1 MPAADFTHKALALLT
16 HARVETL
23 VRAGLILLSGLVAA
37 KLASRAIGRLLARHH
52 DVQQSQLL
60 RRITAWSLFGVALA
74 WAMQELGFKL
84 GVLLGAAGVLTVA
97 IGFASQTSLSNLI
110 SGFFLFGE
118 RPFSVGDVIEV
129 EGVTGEVL
137 AVDLIATKLRTFDNH
152 FVRIPNEVMF
162 KTKVV
167 NFTRFP
173 IRRFDLVIPV
183 AYDEDLD
190 RVRQLL
196 FAACEENELTLAEP
210 APLFFVT
217 DFDHSSVRTQLSV
230 WCETTSWLAMRSS
243 LCERILRALDEQGV
257 RRPYPHRVIEGDA
270 GRAET
275 ER

>member
-1 MPAADFTHKALALLT
+1 MPAADLVHKALALLT
-16 HARVETL
+16 HARVVTL
-23 VRAGLILLSGLVAA
+23 VRAGLILLFGLVAA
-37 KLASRAIGRLLARHH
+37 KLASRAIGRLLSRHH

-60 RRITAWSLFGVALA
+60 RRVTAWALFGVALA

-84 GVLLGAAGVLTVA
+84 GVLLGAAGVATVA

-152 FVRIPNEVMF
+152 YVRIPNEVMF
-162 KTKVV
+162 KTKVE
-167 NFTRFP
+167 NLTRFP
-173 IRRFDLVIPV
+173 IRRFDLEIPV

-190 RVRQLL
+190 RVRGILL
-196 FAACEENELTLAEP
+196 AACGDDELTLAEP
-210 APLFFVT
+210 APLFMVLG
-217 DFDHSSVRTQLSV
+217 FDASSLRTRLSV
-230 WCETTSWLAMRSS
+230 WCETASWLAMRAS
-243 LCERILRALDEQGV
+243 LCERIKRALDENAV

-270 GRAET
+270 RGAG
-275 ER
+275 

>member
-1 MPAADFTHKALALLT
+1 MPAADFAHKALALLT
-16 HARVETL
+16 HARVVTL
-23 VRAGLILLSGLVAA
+23 VRAGSILLIGLVAA
-37 KLASRAIGRLLARHH
+37 RLASRAIGRLLSRHH

-60 RRITAWSLFGVALA
+60 RRVTAWGLFGVALA
-74 WAMQELGFKL
+74 WALQELGFKL
-84 GVLLGAAGVLTVA
+84 GVLLGAAGVATVA

-137 AVDLIATKLRTFDNH
+137 AVDLIATKIRTFDNH
-152 FVRIPNEVMF
+152 YVRIPNEVMF

-167 NFTRFP
+167 NMTRFP
-173 IRRFDLVIPV
+173 IRRFDLVVPV

-190 RVRQLL
+190 RVRDLM
-196 FAACEENELTLAEP
+196 FAAAEANELSLAEP

-217 DFDHSSVRTQLSV
+217 GFDDSAVQTQLSV
-230 WCETTSWLAMRSS
+230 WCETPSWFPMKTS
-243 LCERILRALDEQGV
+243 LCYELKRALDEHGV

-270 GRAET
+270 SSRA
-275 ER
+275 